1 MKVCRRELTTAYIH
15 NIFFIG
21 SIINFCIFQP
31 SWNHQ
36 LLYFLNRYKH
46 KQPVKKAK
54 TECLCQSPFVS
65 TSVVAA
71 EWLWAIRLKLNA
83 LRDFVASPCCDKYF
97 ASLLTLKK
105 LDKLPL
111 LVFVGKSFAGY
122 INGKLIH
129 STINSLRSS
138 INKINHF
145 TTQFVLKVVYNY
157 ILNYSSTEYM
167 LQVQPFSLSLNSKIR
182 L

>member
-1 MKVCRRELTTAYIH
+1 
-15 NIFFIG
+15 
-21 SIINFCIFQP
+21 
-31 SWNHQ
+31 
-36 LLYFLNRYKH
+36 
-46 KQPVKKAK
+46 
-54 TECLCQSPFVS
+54 
-65 TSVVAA
+65 
-71 EWLWAIRLKLNA
+71 
-83 LRDFVASPCCDKYF
+83 
-97 ASLLTLKK
+97 LKK